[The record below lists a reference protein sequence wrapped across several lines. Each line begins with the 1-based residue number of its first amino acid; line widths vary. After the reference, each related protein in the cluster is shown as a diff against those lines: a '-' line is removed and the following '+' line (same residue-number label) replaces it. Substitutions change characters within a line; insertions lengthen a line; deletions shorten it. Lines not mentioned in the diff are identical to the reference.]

1 MKTQFEYKYIGK
13 LNPIIS
19 YDIILIIILVGIFSF
34 FFSLEFSKIL
44 SAIVISVILAAIVY
58 TLSKIKSD
66 DNVLLFTEEKL
77 IHIKKGFINE
87 YEYNNFIK
95 IEFVKP
101 IKNRSYIELFLKEKK
116 FIFDI
121 ETKNGQD
128 VVLTDF
134 INFLFNKNE
143 EILVNQTINLHK
155 YKYVKIGDSVRSI
168 SLN

>member
-1 MKTQFEYKYIGK
+1 VKTQFDYKYIGK

-44 SAIVISVILAAIVY
+44 SVIIISVILAAIIY

-66 DNVLLFTEEKL
+66 DNILLFTEEKL
-77 IHIKKGFINE
+77 IHLKKGIANE
-87 YEYNNFIK
+87 YEYNSLIK

-101 IKNRSYIELFLKEKK
+101 PKNRSYIQLFLKEKK
-116 FIFDI
+116 FKFDI
-121 ETKNGQD
+121 DTKNGQD
-128 VVLTDF
+128 VVFIDF
-134 INFLFNKNE
+134 IIFLFSKNE
-143 EILVNQTINLHK
+143 EIQVNQTINFHK
-155 YKYVKIGDSVRSI
+155 YKYVKTGDSVRSI